1 MVRGGGGHLSRF
13 PRTWTVKEPERE
25 GGPVVQAKYEDALAV
40 LDTQTYTLTADVH
53 VPPLPLKISTTHQLT
68 QTTGHAHARARR

>member
-1 MVRGGGGHLSRF
+1 M
-13 PRTWTVKEPERE
+13 KEPERE

-53 VPPLPLKISTTHQLT
+53 APPVPPETSTTHQLM
-68 QTTGHAHARARR
+68 QTIRYAHAHARR